1 MKEIKGAKQ
10 DLREMTF
17 EFKFSKLKTAIQNIP
32 RAIEENPNEIYDK
45 STFKAHMNKNDSLK
59 DLEQQWKNAVSIIQ
73 DFFKSKKELLV
84 NTFIISKI
92 SDLKDVSW
100 LLWYIFLYYLILNL
114 SRIWNQP
121 KISSIY

>member
-59 DLEQQWKNAVSIIQ
+59 DLEQQ
-73 DFFKSKKELLV
+73 
-84 NTFIISKI
+84 
-92 SDLKDVSW
+92 
-100 LLWYIFLYYLILNL
+100 
-114 SRIWNQP
+114 
-121 KISSIY
+121 